1 MVALAGHLLGVPLF
15 TKLLHFSD
23 CIILLITITDK
34 IVTNIFFGLAKSPGV
49 FYVGKSVVAI
59 KLYYTCNYTTHI
71 SGVAISLLTRSYR
84 TAKKSIAT
92 KIVSKNDI
100 GKAQSL
106 LGICDVLAPAAL
118 VPIYNKVIYLST
130 LRTFPPAFF
139 FFSILLYTGCCLFV
153 L

>member
-15 TKLLHFSD
+15 TKLFHFSD
-23 CIILLITITDK
+23 CIILLITISDK
-34 IVTNIFFGLAKSPGV
+34 IVTNVFFGLAKSPGL
-49 FYVGKSVVAI
+49 FYVGKSVAAA
-59 KLYYTCNYTTHI
+59 KLSHTTITYI

-130 LRTFPPAFF
+130 LRTFPAAFF
-139 FFSILLYTGCCLFV
+139 FFSILLYAGCCLFV